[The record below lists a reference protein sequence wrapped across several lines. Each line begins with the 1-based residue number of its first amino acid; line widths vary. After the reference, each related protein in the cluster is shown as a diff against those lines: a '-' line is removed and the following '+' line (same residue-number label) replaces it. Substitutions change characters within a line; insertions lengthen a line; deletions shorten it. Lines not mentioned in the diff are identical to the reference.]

1 LIIYSRWNR
10 NITCHYLFLVPFT
23 PATLTLFANGRTT
36 AVTGG
41 AGCLHPENATRLD
54 NLAVATAVLACIQ
67 CCTTCRTVAL
77 TVVAATMPSERY
89 LFFNASR
96 SCKKVNRQITF
107 NIWAAPSPTTTPS
120 PTKNAAAKH
129 ISKGF
134 KNITQIMKLLA
145 ATLETCVP
153 ISIIA

>member
-1 LIIYSRWNR
+1 MPPL
-10 NITCHYLFLVPFT
+10 LPG
-23 PATLTLFANGRTT
+23 TLHPGNSHTFRHGRTT

-54 NLAVATAVLACIQ
+54 NLAVSTAVLACIQ
-67 CCTTCRTVAL
+67 CCTTCRTIAL
-77 TVVAATMPSERY
+77 TVVTATMPSERY

-96 SCKKVNRQITF
+96 SCKRSIVKLHSISGPRRVRRPRLPHQ
-107 NIWAAPSPTTTPS
+107 
-120 PTKNAAAKH
+120 NAAAKH

-153 ISIIA
+153 ISIIS